1 MPRQYAKTYLSKN
14 GNNYYLQFHV
24 ADWMRTLPAFT
35 DYPKSRKNFK
45 KSLRTSDFYLAARKA
60 EKLLLQLQI
69 KQRPSEPP
77 LAQDAEAYFD
87 VLNEVETLSD
97 IQLEEKLDSYWE
109 AKNIAT
115 EEDWDS
121 EGRSV
126 LSDSE
131 LFNYTDNAIKAANRE
146 LEKRKVG
153 KFFDKP
159 HPHLITIS
167 FASDKF
173 IQELADE
180 GKSKKTLSKVRNA
193 VTRFL
198 EFREVSD
205 IELKRITS
213 KLVNDYVKLARKE
226 QRSLS
231 SFKSDIHYLRG
242 IFRWAIQE
250 GYLENLA
257 NPFLDVRIRGLREK
271 KKRQAFTNEML
282 ERFIKSEILQNN
294 PDLYQLFWVSY
305 YTGMRISEI
314 YDAKI
319 ITEENTLCFD
329 VATEGGKTAASP
341 RLIPIHNGLTK
352 KLKMRYDLNEVKSLE
367 WSSPNSTAL
376 GKKFGHAKN
385 IILKDLVK
393 LGDEPSYVHHSFRH
407 GFSTMLLQA
416 GYHELQITDL
426 TGHEKGSTAKTE
438 AGKSYFKRQDIST
451 LSDMVSKIPQL

>member
-1 MPRQYAKTYLSKN
+1 M
-14 GNNYYLQFHV
+14 
-24 ADWMRTLPAFT
+24 
-35 DYPKSRKNFK
+35 
-45 KSLRTSDFYLAARKA
+45 
-60 EKLLLQLQI
+60 
-69 KQRPSEPP
+69 
-77 LAQDAEAYFD
+77 
-87 VLNEVETLSD
+87 
-97 IQLEEKLDSYWE
+97 DSYWE

-121 EGRSV
+121 EGRSI

-257 NPFLDVRIRGLREK
+257 NPFLRR
-271 KKRQAFTNEML
+271 
-282 ERFIKSEILQNN
+282 
-294 PDLYQLFWVSY
+294 P
-305 YTGMRISEI
+305 
-314 YDAKI
+314 
-319 ITEENTLCFD
+319 
-329 VATEGGKTAASP
+329 
-341 RLIPIHNGLTK
+341 H
-352 KLKMRYDLNEVKSLE
+352 
-367 WSSPNSTAL
+367 
-376 GKKFGHAKN
+376 
-385 IILKDLVK
+385 
-393 LGDEPSYVHHSFRH
+393 
-407 GFSTMLLQA
+407 
-416 GYHELQITDL
+416 
-426 TGHEKGSTAKTE
+426 
-438 AGKSYFKRQDIST
+438 
-451 LSDMVSKIPQL
+451 